1 MAFHFEFDST
11 NRILRCGFSG
21 QVTDGDLVDFY
32 RMAMLL
38 AESLDPLTGII
49 DFSSV
54 TDLKAT
60 PLTIRELAAFPPV
73 MPQRD
78 RIRVI
83 IAPSDYVFG
92 MVRIF
97 EIEGEAT
104 RPSLHVV
111 RSAREA
117 WAIIGI
123 EKPEFKSISEANP
136 MAPD

>member
-1 MAFHFEFDST
+1 M
-11 NRILRCGFSG
+11 
-21 QVTDGDLVDFY
+21 DFY
-32 RMAMLL
+32 RMAILL
-38 AESLDPLTGII
+38 AESLDPLAGII

-60 PLTIRELAAFPPV
+60 PSKMRELAAFPPV

-78 RIRVI
+78 RVRVI
-83 IAPSDYVFG
+83 IAPSDHVFG

-104 RPSLHVV
+104 RPSLHLV

-123 EKPEFKSISEANP
+123 EDPEFKSISEANP